1 MSIPTY
7 RAVEP
12 LYIVMLRNNTQAEPM
27 FKTWIRKH
35 QIEHATVAGNRMML
49 HHQQAFDRFLVTWA
63 HEWNMITVWD
73 TWNRRHIYMD

>member
-12 LYIVMLRNNTQAEPM
+12 LYIVMLRNTQAEPM
-27 FKTWIRKH
+27 FKTWIRKN
-35 QIEHATVAGNRMML
+35 QIEHATVAGNKMML
-49 HHQQAFDRFLVTWA
+49 HHQQAFDRFLVTWT

-73 TWNRRHIYMD
+73 TWNRRHIYVD

>member
-12 LYIVMLRNNTQAEPM
+12 LYIVMLRNNQAETM

-35 QIEHATVAGNRMML
+35 QIDHATVAGNRMML
-49 HHQQAFDRFLVTWA
+49 HHQQAFDRFLVTWS
-63 HEWNMITVWD
+63 HDWDSITVWD
-73 TWNRRHIYMD
+73 TWNRRHIYVD